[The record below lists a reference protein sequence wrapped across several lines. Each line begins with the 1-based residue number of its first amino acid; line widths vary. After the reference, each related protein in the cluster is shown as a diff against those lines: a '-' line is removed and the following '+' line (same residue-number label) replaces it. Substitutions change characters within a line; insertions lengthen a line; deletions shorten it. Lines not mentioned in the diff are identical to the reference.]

1 MCTCIHDQKM
11 TFHGSRQQASS
22 VAVMSSV
29 QVINMLSV
37 RGSVRFDEHLFRA

>member
-1 MCTCIHDQKM
+1 MCTCTHDQKM
-11 TFHGSRQQASS
+11 AFHGNRQQASS

-37 RGSVRFDEHLFRA
+37 RGSVRFDEHSFRA